1 MSGATDTTGDGVGR
15 VDGVSGAIA
24 VLVVEDEPVAARAHA
39 TYVGR
44 VEGFVVSGVVHT
56 ARDALR
62 HLGTERVDLVLLDM
76 GLPDLPGLD
85 VVRAMRSHGHRADV
99 MAVTSA
105 RDLALVR
112 AAVSLGVVQY
122 VLKPFVFATLRDR
135 LLAYA
140 EYRREAGEADTQAE
154 VDTLFTRLRPVTS
167 SSVPKGMTEELL
179 GRAAVAV
186 REAVSADGISAAELA
201 AVLGVSRVTARRY
214 AEHLVDSG
222 RARRGNRYSGAGR
235 PEVVY
240 AWEGPR
246 QASHL

>member
-1 MSGATDTTGDGVGR
+1 
-15 VDGVSGAIA
+15 VSGEQAGGQQGVA
-24 VLVVEDEPVAARAHA
+24 DGMGVLGVLVVEDEPVAAEAHA
-39 TYVGR
+39 AYVMR
-44 VEGFVVSGVVHT
+44 VPGFTVVAT
-56 ARDALR
+56 AGTSQAALQALQE
-62 HLGTERVDLVLLDM
+62 HRVDLVLLDM
-76 GLPDLPGLD
+76 NLPDRHGLE
-85 VVRAMRSHGHRADV
+85 VVRAMRAGGHRADV
-99 MAVTSA
+99 IALTSA
-105 RDLALVR
+105 RDLEVVR

-179 GRAAVAV
+179 GRAAVAA
-186 REAVSADGISAAELA
+186 REAASADGISAAELA

>member
-1 MSGATDTTGDGVGR
+1 
-15 VDGVSGAIA
+15 
-24 VLVVEDEPVAARAHA
+24 
-39 TYVGR
+39 
-44 VEGFVVSGVVHT
+44 
-56 ARDALR
+56 
-62 HLGTERVDLVLLDM
+62 
-76 GLPDLPGLD
+76 
-85 VVRAMRSHGHRADV
+85 

-112 AAVSLGVVQY
+112 SAVSLGVVQY

-140 EYRREAGEADTQAE
+140 EYRRDAGEADTQAE
-154 VDTLFTRLRPVTS
+154 VDTLLTRLRPVTS
-167 SSVPKGMTEELL
+167 SSVPKGMTEELV
-179 GRAAVAV
+179 GRAAVAL
-186 REAVSADGISAAELA
+186 REAGSADGGTSAAELA

-240 AWEGPR
+240 AWEGSR
-246 QASHL
+246 TTS